1 MAEIPRREGC
11 FAGPRAFAYFLN
23 AEKAGEQAM
32 KKCFMIVLCMA
43 LAAGGCAGGI
53 EKLYPEKVSGTSQ
66 ETPLEEVQLDYR
78 INPKDILEIEVYP
91 DKELSRE
98 VTVSRTGTVSFPLL
112 GEIQVQGLSISA
124 LERKLKVL
132 LEKDYLVN
140 PQVYVRVKR
149 YHEVSVS
156 ILGEVNRPGTYELES
171 QEGETTLLEAI
182 AKAGGFSALAN
193 IKKIKIIRTEAGQ
206 RKVYQVNVEDVIK
219 GKKRDVPLK
228 ANDIVVIQQ
237 SWF

>member
-1 MAEIPRREGC
+1 MRES
-11 FAGPRAFAYFLN
+11 FL
-23 AEKAGEQAM
+23 
-32 KKCFMIVLCMA
+32 FFLCA
-43 LAAGGCAGGI
+43 AVIAGGCAGGV
-53 EKLYPEKVSGTSQ
+53 EKLYSEKVPGSAQ
-66 ETPLEEVQLDYR
+66 EAPLEEVELDYR

-91 DKELSRE
+91 DRDLSRE
-98 VTVSRTGTVSFPLL
+98 VTVTRTGTISFPLL
-112 GEIQVQGLSISA
+112 GEIQVQGLSVSA
-124 LERKLKVL
+124 MERKMKVL

-140 PQVYVRVKR
+140 PQVYVKVKR

-193 IKKIKIIRTEAGQ
+193 IKKIKIIRTEGGQ
-206 RKVYQVNVEDVIK
+206 RKVYQVNGEDVIK

-228 ANDIVVIQQ
+228 ANDIIVVQQ